1 MANQIKMTVRDSIL
15 TLYDRGMPQ
24 RRIAR
29 ELGINRETVSRHI
42 RGAHSSPP
50 NPANVPIGIS
60 PGDDSKPAISP
71 AGTEPVESSNPANV
85 PIGKRGRRS
94 DCEPYRAVI
103 DTGIEKGLSAQRLFQ
118 DLRVDHGFTGGY
130 DSVKRYVR
138 RLTAGR
144 PERVYRMECEA
155 GAEAQVDFGLG
166 APVLVDGRKRRTW
179 VFRIV
184 LSHSRKAYSE
194 AVRHQTTE
202 EYIRCLENAFR
213 YFGGVPRMLVIDN
226 LRAAVQQADW
236 YEPELTPKVAEFCR
250 HYGTVTLPTRPYT
263 PEHKGKVESSVK
275 YVKNNALKARVF
287 ASLTEENQFL
297 SRWEQSVADQRIHG
311 TTRLHV
317 GRCFEER
324 EKPALCA
331 LAPMLFPCFQEGRRS
346 VHRDAF
352 VEVQKAYY
360 EVPEEYIGHQVWVR
374 WDAHL
379 VRISTLGFENILTH
393 ARIAAGQFQRRP
405 GSLNYSVE
413 HSMAY
418 YQKKALKVGS
428 KTGEWADRMLA
439 ERGPLGVGVLR
450 GLLALTRY
458 HRPSRIEAV
467 CAQALTLER
476 FRLRDLKRLLEQP
489 EQQEQFT
496 FMEHHPLI
504 RDMAE
509 YGAILDAIY
518 PDNPWRQEKA
528 VCS

>member
-1 MANQIKMTVRDSIL
+1 MANQIKMAVRDSIL

-29 ELGINRETVSRHI
+29 ELGINRETVARHI
-42 RGAHSSPP
+42 RGTHSNAP
-50 NPANVPIGIS
+50 NPAIVPIGIS
-60 PGDDSKPAISP
+60 PGGDSKPAISP
-71 AGTEPVESSNPANV
+71 AGTQSVEGSKPAIA
-85 PIGKRGRRS
+85 PIGKPGRRS
-94 DCEPYRAVI
+94 DCDPYRAVI

-138 RLTAGR
+138 RLTAGQ
-144 PERVYRMECEA
+144 PERVYRMECEP

-297 SRWEQSVADQRIHG
+297 LRWEQSVADQRIHG
-311 TTRLHV
+311 TTRQHV

-324 EKPALCA
+324 ERPALCT

-418 YQKKALKVGS
+418 YQKKALKVGP

-450 GLLALTRY
+450 GVLALTRY

-467 CAQALTLER
+467 CAQALTLEC

-518 PDNPWRQEKA
+518 PDNPWRQEK
-528 VCS
+528 VVYS

>member
-1 MANQIKMTVRDSIL
+1 MANQIKMAVRDSIL

-42 RGAHSSPP
+42 RGTHNRPP
-50 NPANVPIGIS
+50 DPAISPIGNS
-60 PGDDSKPAISP
+60 TGDDSKPAIMP
-71 AGTEPVESSNPANV
+71 AGTEPVESPKPAIV
-85 PIGKRGRRS
+85 PIGKPGRRS

-118 DLRVDHGFTGGY
+118 DLRVEHGFTGGY

-138 RLTAGR
+138 RLTAGQ
-144 PERVYRMECEA
+144 PERVYRMECEP

-202 EYIRCLENAFR
+202 EFIRCLENAFR
-213 YFGGVPRMLVIDN
+213 YFGGVPRMLIIDN
-226 LRAAVQQADW
+226 LRAAVKQAHW
-236 YEPELTPKVAEFCR
+236 YEPELTPKMAEFCR
-250 HYGTVTLPTRPYT
+250 HYGTVILPTRPYT

-287 ASLTEENQFL
+287 ASLAEENQFL
-297 SRWEQSVADQRIHG
+297 LRWEQSVADQRIHG
-311 TTRLHV
+311 TTRQHV

-324 EKPALCA
+324 EKPALCP
-331 LAPMLFPCFQEGRRS
+331 LAPMLFPYFQEGLRS

-360 EVPEEYIGHQVWVR
+360 EVPEEYIGRQVWVR

-393 ARIAAGQFQRRP
+393 ARIAPGQFQRRP

-413 HSMAY
+413 RSAAY
-418 YQKKALKVGS
+418 YLKKALNVGP

-439 ERGPLGVGVLR
+439 DRGPLGIGVLR

-458 HRPSRIEAV
+458 HRPARIEVV

-476 FRLRDLKRLLEQP
+476 FHLRDLKHLLSQP

-496 FMEHHPLI
+496 FMEQHPLI

-518 PDNPWRQEKA
+518 PDNPWKQEK
-528 VCS
+528 VV

>member
-1 MANQIKMTVRDSIL
+1 MANQIKMAVRDSIL

-29 ELGINRETVSRHI
+29 ELGINRETVARHI
-42 RGAHSSPP
+42 RGTHSNPP
-50 NPANVPIGIS
+50 NPAISPIGNL
-60 PGDDSKPAISP
+60 PGDDSKPAIP
-71 AGTEPVESSNPANV
+71 PTGTDAYESSKPAIV
-85 PIGKRGRRS
+85 PIGKPGRRS
-94 DCEPYRAVI
+94 DCDPYRAVI

-138 RLTAGR
+138 RLTAGQ
-144 PERVYRMECEA
+144 PERVYRMECEP

-166 APVLVDGRKRRTW
+166 APVVVDGRKRRTW

-202 EYIRCLENAFR
+202 EFIRCLENAFR
-213 YFGGVPRMLVIDN
+213 HFGGVPRMLVIDN

-236 YEPELTPKVAEFCR
+236 YEPELTPKMAEFCR
-250 HYGTVTLPTRPYT
+250 HYGIVVLPTRPYT

-287 ASLTEENQFL
+287 SSLAEENQFL
-297 SRWEQSVADQRIHG
+297 LWWEQNVADQRIHG

-324 EKPALCA
+324 EKLALST

-360 EVPEEYIGHQVWVR
+360 EVPEEYIGRQVWVR

-393 ARIAAGQFQRRP
+393 ARIAPGQFQRRP

-458 HRPSRIEAV
+458 HRPSRIETV
-467 CAQALTLER
+467 CAQALTLEC
-476 FRLRDLKRLLEQP
+476 FHLRDLKRLLAQP

-518 PDNPWRQEKA
+518 QDNPWRQEK
-528 VCS
+528 VVYS